1 MAMESLEI
9 DFALK
14 GHFRINININ
24 IFCIYDFIKVKPSRL
39 FWYVNSR
46 LAVKNTFVLQLLLNL
61 VNS

>member
-1 MAMESLEI
+1 MAMESLQS

-14 GHFRINININ
+14 GHFRINILKLSTK
-24 IFCIYDFIKVKPSRL
+24 CHKSLTYWL

-46 LAVKNTFVLQLLLNL
+46 FAVKNTFVPQLLLNL